1 MVSSSRHILARIPSI
16 SFPTRMIDGVRMSVS
31 SHSTSQSKSIRKEE
45 MRRPKSGEKKD
56 VKVLV
61 SEEECEIIN
70 VRGAKHTLISFSIY
84 RAFVHTARPFP
95 SFRDILERTL
105 SKFRISVNMCMFTH
119 LSRALAL
126 SRSRALSIQM
136 GGYRPELDGDV
147 ADDDEPYKPS

>member
-31 SHSTSQSKSIRKEE
+31 SHRSTSQSKSIRKEE
-45 MRRPKSGEKKD
+45 MHRPKSGEKKD

-70 VRGAKHTLISFSIY
+70 VRSISFSTR

-105 SKFRISVNMCMFTH
+105 SKFRNSVNICMFTH
-119 LSRALAL
+119 LSRSLAL